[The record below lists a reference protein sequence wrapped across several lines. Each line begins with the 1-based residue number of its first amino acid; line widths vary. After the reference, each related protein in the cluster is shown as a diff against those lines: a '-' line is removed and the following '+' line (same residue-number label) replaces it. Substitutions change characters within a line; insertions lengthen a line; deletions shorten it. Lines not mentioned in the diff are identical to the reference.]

1 MNQTTNTL
9 VGRRGPVGL
18 YVCKVFSYPNYF
30 KMTLKKSHTSESLIL
45 VEDLNTTLV
54 ENSDPYYIMLK
65 MRLQMLMP
73 YYIFGSHRQ
82 ILIPIT
88 LQCVLMVDLN
98 SL

>member
-1 MNQTTNTL
+1 M
-9 VGRRGPVGL
+9 GRRGPVGL
-18 YVCKVFSYPNYF
+18 FVRKVISNPNYF

-73 YYIFGSHRQ
+73 YYIFGSPRQ

-88 LQCVLMVDLN
+88 LQCIYKGAP
-98 SL
+98 